1 MFENATA
8 TAFPFLAGG
17 GQMGAMMRSH
27 AWSRSPLG
35 HPEAWPPCL
44 RSTVSL
50 MLGSRFP
57 MFVAFGAELGFLYN
71 DAYGEIL
78 GDKHPQALGRRFREV
93 WPEIWPDIVPLV
105 EKALSG
111 EPTWSED
118 MPLTMNRRGHEEQTW
133 FTFSYSPV
141 RDEEGRVAG
150 MFCAC
155 TETTGR
161 VRAELGL
168 RETEARQRALAD
180 HLPGGYV
187 YQIAT
192 PRDGSERRFLY
203 VSQGF
208 ERLTGLPA
216 EAVLAD
222 PAAAYNLFLPEHRHR
237 LAEAEAV
244 AIRDVAPF
252 DVEAPMRRPDGG
264 IRWTRI
270 VSAPRP
276 VGDHLIWDGL
286 HLDDTARRQIE
297 EQLRESERRLRL
309 ATEAAEIGLWDVDEV
324 EGTLFWPAR
333 VKAMFGI
340 SPDVPVTMAD
350 YYAGLHPDDREA
362 TSAAYAA
369 AADPDRRAVYDVEYR
384 TVGKEDGVVRWVAA
398 KGRGIFEDG
407 RCLRMVG
414 TAIDITAR
422 KQAEAALLDR
432 EARLK
437 AVFAQ
442 AGAGLALSDLEGRF
456 TDVNETYCSIVGRSR
471 EQVLGSRMIEI
482 THPDDRARNAPA
494 FAAAARDGTAFDIE
508 KRYLRPDGEI
518 VWVRNSVSAV
528 RFDDGTIAAMLAVS
542 VDITDRVR
550 AEVALRESEEQF
562 RVLSQVMPN
571 FVWATDAKGR
581 ATWFN
586 ERVYAYAGLS
596 PGALDAEGWRAII
609 HPDDRDRVAREW
621 LVAVD
626 SVGSYQSEYR
636 LRRADGV
643 YRWFLGRGQPVV
655 AADGAVLCWVG
666 TSTDIDDQKQV
677 MADLVRFNETLERRV
692 AERTAEHD
700 RVWRNSRDLLVV
712 VGADGIFRAANPA
725 WEAILGYGPA
735 EIVGRHFA
743 EFIWPDDLE
752 LTHVALESAVRT
764 GPLTDF
770 ENRYR
775 HKDGASRWI
784 SWRTAIEGDLVYA
797 YGRDVTAEKAQ
808 GEALRQAE
816 EALRQSQKL
825 EAIGQLTGG
834 VAHDFNNLLTIIRS
848 SVDFLCRPDLPEER
862 RNRYLTAVS
871 ETVDRAA
878 KLTGQLLAFARR
890 QALKPETIDVGA
902 RLRSVADLLDT
913 VTGAR
918 IRVVTALPERP
929 CFVKV
934 DLSQFETALVNMA
947 VNARDAMEGE
957 GTLTLRLDCGQ
968 SLPTIRGHAGAPGPF
983 AAVSLHDTGAGIAP
997 DVLAHIFEPFFT
1009 TKDVGK
1015 GTGLGLSQVFGFAKQ
1030 SGGDVAVESA
1040 PDRGTT
1046 FTLYLPQVEP
1056 EAKAGEERG
1065 KAGSIEPGGFGQQV
1079 LVVEDNIEV
1088 GRFAT
1093 QILEDLGYVTT
1104 WAANADA
1111 ALACLAEGGADFDA
1125 VFSDVVMPGMNG
1137 VALAHE
1143 INKRFPDLPVVLTSG
1158 YSHVLAQEGS
1168 HGFELLQKPY
1178 SAEQL
1183 SSILQ
1188 RVTARRV

>member
-1 MFENATA
+1 
-8 TAFPFLAGG
+8 
-17 GQMGAMMRSH
+17 MMRSH

-35 HPEAWPPCL
+35 HPGTWPSCL

-57 MFVAFGAELGFLYN
+57 MFVAFGPELGFLYN
-71 DAYGEIL
+71 DAYAEIL
-78 GDKHPQALGRRFREV
+78 GDKHPEALGRPFHDI
-93 WPEIWPDIVPLV
+93 WPEIWPDIAPLIDR
-105 EKALSG
+105 ALSG

-118 MPLTMNRRGHEEQTW
+118 MPLTMNRRGHDEQTW

-141 RDEEGRVAG
+141 RDEQGRVAG

-161 VRAELGL
+161 VRAEIGL
-168 RETEARQRALAD
+168 REAEARQRALAD
-180 HLPGGYV
+180 HLPSGYV
-187 YQIAT
+187 YQLAT
-192 PRDGSERRFLY
+192 PRDGSDRRFLY

-208 ERLTGLPA
+208 ERMTGLPA

-222 PAAAYNLFLPEHRHR
+222 PAAAYDLFLPDHRER
-237 LAEAEAV
+237 LAEAEAA
-244 AIRDVAPF
+244 AIRELAPF
-252 DVEAPMRRPDGG
+252 DVEAPMRRPDGS
-264 IRWTRI
+264 IAWTRI
-270 VSAPRP
+270 VSAPRA
-276 VGDHLIWDGL
+276 VGDYLVWDGL
-286 HLDDTARRQIE
+286 HLDDTARRRAE

-324 EGTLFWPAR
+324 KGTLFWPAR

-384 TVGKEDGVVRWVAA
+384 TVGREDGIVRWVAA
-398 KGRGIFEDG
+398 KGRGVFEGG
-407 RCLRMVG
+407 RCLRVLG

-442 AGAGLALSDLEGRF
+442 AGAGLALTDMEGRF
-456 TDVNETYCSIVGRSR
+456 TEVNGTYCTIVGRSR
-471 EQVLGSRMIEI
+471 DEVLGSRMIEI
-482 THPDDRARNAPA
+482 THPDDRSGNIPS
-494 FAAAARDGTAFDIE
+494 FEAAARGGTAFDIE
-508 KRYLRPDGEI
+508 KRYVRPDGEI

-528 RFDDGTIAAMLAVS
+528 RSDDGRVVAMLAVS

-550 AEVALRESEEQF
+550 AELALRESEAQF
-562 RVLSQVMPN
+562 RVLSQVLPN
-571 FVWATDAKGR
+571 FVWATDADGR

-586 ERVYAYAGLS
+586 ERVYAYAGLIQ
-596 PGALDAEGWRAII
+596 GQLDAEGWWAIV
-609 HPDDRDRVAREW
+609 HPDDRERVAREW
-621 LVAVD
+621 LAAVTSVD
-626 SVGSYQSEYR
+626 SYQCEYR
-636 LRRADGV
+636 LRRADGT

-655 AADGAVLCWVG
+655 AGDGAVLRWVG

-677 MADLVRFNETLERRV
+677 MAELVRFNEALERRV

-712 VGADGIFRAANPA
+712 VGADGVFRAANPA
-725 WEAILGYGPA
+725 WEAILGYGPT
-735 EIVGRHFA
+735 EVVGRHFGT
-743 EFIWPDDLE
+743 FIWPDDIE
-752 LTHVALESAVRT
+752 LTQAALERAVST

-775 HKDGASRWI
+775 HKEGTPRWI

-797 YGRDVTAEKAQ
+797 YGRDVTAERTQ

-825 EAIGQLTGG
+825 EAVGQLTGG

-848 SVDFLCRPDLPEER
+848 SVDFLRRPDLPEER
-862 RNRYLTAVS
+862 KSRYLTAVS

-890 QALKPETIDVGA
+890 QALKPETLDVGA
-902 RLRSVADLLDT
+902 RLRGVADLLDT

-918 IRVVTALPERP
+918 IRVVTEVPDRS

-957 GTLTLRLDCGQ
+957 GTLTLRLECGV
-968 SLPTIRGHAGAPGPF
+968 SLPAIRGHAAAAGPF
-983 AAVSLHDTGAGIAP
+983 AAVSLHDTGSGIEP
-997 DVLAHIFEPFFT
+997 TVLAHVFEPFFT
-1009 TKDVGK
+1009 TKEVGK

-1030 SGGDVAVESA
+1030 SGGDVAVDSA
-1040 PDRGTT
+1040 PGRGTT
-1046 FTLYLPQVEP
+1046 FTLYLPEVEP
-1056 EAKAGEERG
+1056 EASTVERG
-1065 KAGSIEPGGFGQQV
+1065 GKADPVEPGGYGQQV
-1079 LVVEDNIEV
+1079 LVVEDNVEV

-1104 WAANADA
+1104 WAANAA
-1111 ALACLAEGGADFDA
+1111 SALEYLAERGATFDA

-1137 VALAHE
+1137 VELAHE
-1143 INKRFPDLPVVLTSG
+1143 IQRRFPNLPVVLASG
-1158 YSHVLAQEGS
+1158 YSHVLAQEGR

-1183 SSILQ
+1183 SRILQ
-1188 RVTARRV
+1188 RVTVQRAEAGRS